1 MRDYELRGEIIRL
14 INTITKAVNGA
25 YPDDFAEAAKQKQY
39 TVHRF
44 CGLKVIK
51 VYYDQ
56 NPDCTYASAMVTLN
70 GIDIN
75 ASPVSK
81 DEFLRYKNP
90 IKNIMKFYKCNTL
103 YIEFDL
109 GKPSRV
115 IFDING
121 SLLTPDKLGQKFT
134 ETVISPMKT
143 DIYKLFIPENQEN
156 MAEFLVD
163 CLRLDPCVGSYMP
176 YKEKIDE

>member
-1 MRDYELRGEIIRL
+1 MKDYELRGEVIRL

-25 YPDDFAEAAKQKQY
+25 FPDDYAEAAKQKQY

-44 CGLKVIK
+44 CGLKVISI
-51 VYYDQ
+51 YYTYND
-56 NPDCTYASAMVTLN
+56 PDYSAVVTLN

-90 IKNIMKFYKCNTL
+90 IKNVMKFYKCNTL
-103 YIEFDL
+103 YIGFDL
-109 GKPSRV
+109 GKPSRAL
-115 IFDING
+115 FDMNG

-134 ETVISPMKT
+134 ETVISPMKI

-163 CLRLDPCVGSYMP
+163 CLRLDPCVGPYMP

>member
-1 MRDYELRGEIIRL
+1 MKDYELRGEVIRL

-25 YPDDFAEAAKQKQY
+25 FPDDYAEAAKQKQY

-44 CGLKVIK
+44 CGLKVIVVK
-51 VYYDQ
+51 YFHD
-56 NPDCTYASAMVTLN
+56 NPDYSSSVAILN

-81 DEFLRYKNP
+81 NEFLKYKNP
-90 IKNIMKFYKCNTL
+90 IKNIMKFYKCDTI

-121 SLLTPDKLGQKFT
+121 SLLTP
-134 ETVISPMKT
+134 ETMISPMKT

-156 MAEFLVD
+156 MAEFLID
-163 CLRLDPCVGSYMP
+163 CLRLDPVVGPYMP
-176 YKEKIDE
+176 YKEKVDE

>member
-1 MRDYELRGEIIRL
+1 MSYFEITSAVAVL
-14 INTITKAVNGA
+14 SDNITKLFNSAF
-25 YPDDFAEAAKQKQY
+25 PDDFAEAAKQKQY

-44 CGLKVIK
+44 CGLKVIVVK
-51 VYYDQ
+51 YFHD
-56 NPDCTYASAMVTLN
+56 NPDYSSSVAILN

-81 DEFLRYKNP
+81 NEFLRHKNP
-90 IKNIMKFYKCNTL
+90 IKTIMKFYKCDTI

-121 SLLTPDKLGQKFT
+121 SLLTPDKLGQKLT
-134 ETVISPMKT
+134 ETVIFPMKT

-176 YKEKIDE
+176 YKEKVDE

>member
-1 MRDYELRGEIIRL
+1 MKDYELRGEVIRL

-25 YPDDFAEAAKQKQY
+25 FPDDYAEAAKQKQY

-44 CGLKVIK
+44 CGLKVIVVK
-51 VYYDQ
+51 YFHD
-56 NPDCTYASAMVTLN
+56 NPDYSSSVAILN

-81 DEFLRYKNP
+81 NEFLKYKNP
-90 IKNIMKFYKCNTL
+90 IKNIMKFYKCDTI

-121 SLLTPDKLGQKFT
+121 SLLTPDKLGQKLT

-143 DIYKLFIPENQEN
+143 DIYKLFISENQEN

-163 CLRLDPCVGSYMP
+163 CLRLDPCVGPYMP
-176 YKEKIDE
+176 YKEKVDE

>member
-1 MRDYELRGEIIRL
+1 MSYYEITSAIVLL
-14 INTITKAVNGA
+14 SDTITKLYNNAF
-25 YPDDFAEAAKQKQY
+25 PDDYAEAAKQKQY

-44 CGLKVIK
+44 CGLKVIVVK
-51 VYYDQ
+51 YFHD
-56 NPDCTYASAMVTLN
+56 NPDYSSSVAILN

-81 DEFLRYKNP
+81 NEFLKYKNP
-90 IKNIMKFYKCNTL
+90 IKNIMKFYKCDTI

-121 SLLTPDKLGQKFT
+121 SLLTPDKLGQKLT

-163 CLRLDPCVGSYMP
+163 CLRLDPCVGSYIP

>member
-1 MRDYELRGEIIRL
+1 MKDYELRGEVIRL
-14 INTITKAVNGA
+14 INTITKAINGA

-44 CGLKVIK
+44 CGLKVIVVK
-51 VYYDQ
+51 YFHD
-56 NPDCTYASAMVTLN
+56 NPDYSSSVAILN

-81 DEFLRYKNP
+81 NEFLKYKNP
-90 IKNIMKFYKCNTL
+90 IKNIMKFYKCDTI

-121 SLLTPDKLGQKFT
+121 SLLTPDKLGQKLT
-134 ETVISPMKT
+134 ETVIFPMKT
-143 DIYKLFIPENQEN
+143 DIYKLFISENQEN

>member
-1 MRDYELRGEIIRL
+1 MSYFEITSAIAVL
-14 INTITKAVNGA
+14 SDTITKLFNSAF
-25 YPDDFAEAAKQKQY
+25 PDDFAEAAKQKQY

-44 CGLKVIK
+44 CGLKVIVVK
-51 VYYDQ
+51 YFHD
-56 NPDCTYASAMVTLN
+56 NPDYSSSIAILN

-81 DEFLRYKNP
+81 NEFLKYKNP
-90 IKNIMKFYKCNTL
+90 IKNIMKFYKCDTI

-109 GKPSRV
+109 GKPSRAV
-115 IFDING
+115 FDING

-143 DIYKLFIPENQEN
+143 DIYKLFILENQEN

-163 CLRLDPCVGSYMP
+163 CLRLDPCVGPYMP

>member
-1 MRDYELRGEIIRL
+1 MSYFEITSAIAVL
-14 INTITKAVNGA
+14 SDTITKLFNNAF
-25 YPDDFAEAAKQKQY
+25 PDDYAEAAKQKQY

-44 CGLKVIK
+44 CGLKVIVVK
-51 VYYDQ
+51 YFHD
-56 NPDCTYASAMVTLN
+56 NPDYSSSVAILN

-81 DEFLRYKNP
+81 NEFLKYKNP
-90 IKNIMKFYKCNTL
+90 IKNIMKFYKCDTI

-115 IFDING
+115 MFDING

-134 ETVISPMKT
+134 ETVISPMKI

-163 CLRLDPCVGSYMP
+163 CLRLDPCVGPYMP
-176 YKEKIDE
+176 YKEKVDE

>member
-1 MRDYELRGEIIRL
+1 MSYYEITSAIAILSD
-14 INTITKAVNGA
+14 TITKLFNNAF
-25 YPDDFAEAAKQKQY
+25 PDDFAEAAKQKQY

-44 CGLKVIK
+44 CGLKVIRI
-51 VYYDQ
+51 YYNYND
-56 NPDCTYASAMVTLN
+56 PDYSAVVTLN

-103 YIEFDL
+103 YIGFDL
-109 GKPSRV
+109 GKPSRAL
-115 IFDING
+115 FDMNG

-176 YKEKIDE
+176 YKEKC